1 MPDKKTVLQCRLADA
16 SAAAAYRE
24 SCLDDADR
32 ARLLRAPKLAGR
44 TDWRVSRF
52 LKQQGGKICS
62 LSHSKGRA
70 AVLVCG
76 GGTVCGVDIETV
88 RPRNFQALAEW
99 VCSPEERVFLA
110 RSGWQAEA
118 FYRLW
123 CIKEALLKACG
134 LGFPQDMAKVGYLT
148 DGSAVCGLRA
158 DGGTGWHAVSAIWCG
173 DAVVACVW
181 RGAAELAWQYCG
193 TDAVRTV
200 CHIERIGGK
209 EV

>member
-1 MPDKKTVLQCRLADA
+1 MPNGFV
-16 SAAAAYRE
+16 
-24 SCLDDADR
+24 
-32 ARLLRAPKLAGR
+32 P
-44 TDWRVSRF
+44 
-52 LKQQGGKICS
+52 LKNG
-62 LSHSKGRA
+62 
-70 AVLVCG
+70 
-76 GGTVCGVDIETV
+76 
-88 RPRNFQALAEW
+88 F
-99 VCSPEERVFLA
+99 FLA

-148 DGSAVCGLRA
+148 DGSAVYGLRA

-181 RGAAELAWQYCG
+181 RGAAELDWQYCG

>member
-88 RPRNFQALAEW
+88 RAIFRHLPNGFVPLKNGFFWHVPVGRQ
-99 VCSPEERVFLA
+99 
-110 RSGWQAEA
+110 
-118 FYRLW
+118 RLFT
-123 CIKEALLKACG
+123 ACG
-134 LGFPQDMAKVGYLT
+134 A
-148 DGSAVCGLRA
+148 LRK
-158 DGGTGWHAVSAIWCG
+158 HC
-173 DAVVACVW
+173 
-181 RGAAELAWQYCG
+181 
-193 TDAVRTV
+193 
-200 CHIERIGGK
+200 
-209 EV
+209 

>member
-1 MPDKKTVLQCRLADA
+1 MPDKKAVLQCRLADE

-32 ARLLRAPKLAGR
+32 ARLLRAPELAGR

-70 AVLVCG
+70 AVLVCS

-99 VCSPEERVFLA
+99 VCSPEERVFWHVPVG
-110 RSGWQAEA
+110 RQ
-118 FYRLW
+118 RLFT
-123 CIKEALLKACG
+123 ACG
-134 LGFPQDMAKVGYLT
+134 ASRKHCLKPAVWVFRKIWRKSVIGPTVRQFTVYVRMAGPVGT
-148 DGSAVCGLRA
+148 PSAQSGAATRLSPACGAELPN
-158 DGGTGWHAVSAIWCG
+158 
-173 DAVVACVW
+173 W
-181 RGAAELAWQYCG
+181 RGSIAERMPSGRFAISSG
-193 TDAVRTV
+193 
-200 CHIERIGGK
+200 
-209 EV
+209 